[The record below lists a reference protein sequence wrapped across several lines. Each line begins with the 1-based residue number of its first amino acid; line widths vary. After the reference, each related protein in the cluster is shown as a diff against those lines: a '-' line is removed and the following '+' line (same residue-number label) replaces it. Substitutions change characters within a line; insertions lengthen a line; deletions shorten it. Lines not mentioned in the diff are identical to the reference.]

1 MYPILYAADETAF
14 TTNGIGMLSECTKC
28 TVKEERNGIYECEF
42 SVPITARHFAD
53 IDIDKIVTVPH
64 DDTKDRQPFVIY
76 RRSAPIDGIV
86 TFYAHHISYKLSNVI
101 IPPMQHSG
109 IVDTFEAFENDAIT
123 ANPFSFET
131 TKSSS
136 GTFKTI
142 VPVSIRAML
151 GGTQGSILDVFG
163 GGEYEFDNFTVK
175 LHQHRGSDNGVTI
188 RYGKNLTD
196 IEQEKD
202 GGDTYNAV
210 VPYWE
215 KDGVAVYGSIVQ
227 GTNSGTAQV
236 VVPLDLS
243 EEFETQPTA
252 AQLEAKAL
260 TFLDAN
266 TPWVPKENI
275 EVDFVALWQTSE
287 YENIAVLER
296 VKLCDT
302 VSVYYPAA
310 GITAKAKVIKVEYD
324 ALAEKY
330 SKIELGDARTSFAA
344 SLTARFEAAT
354 EKAVAKTAAEMEDAL
369 DHATQLITGG
379 LGGHLVIGTDA
390 NGKPQELLLMD
401 AESAGTAEYV
411 LRINVNGIGFSS
423 NGVEGPFST
432 AWTLDG
438 AFSANW
444 ITAGYLSCNRIKG
457 GILTLGGSQNGDGYI
472 VINDE
477 DDDLIAR
484 IDKDGIIAHS
494 LTADDFVY
502 VYGSGGSRIYTP
514 ANVSGVSVQDPADPA
529 YVDLSNRGLTIQA
542 EREFTGMAEEAT
554 LKTIYPADSD
564 VTYRVYSTALD
575 DWVTMTVN
583 GVVSATT
590 EDGKYEDELV
600 DHRAYV
606 DYIITPQ
613 GGPYPY
619 PMWMDFDSTTA
630 QATSTKS
637 YSNTYLQFSDRLE
650 IETTERTRYTG
661 EYTWPYD
668 GSPIEG
674 FYFKMDE
681 SEYIRQT
688 LRLRPWMIS
697 MSKTEVTP
705 SLTQGGQMD
714 HVTDNFYVNVAD
726 HEVSI
731 GGDHTWS
738 FVVNDVNLAKIAEAY
753 PSQPGHNG
761 ACAVWHESGM
771 CKYLS
776 FAANPNNKT
785 LYVYGSN
792 DPDSIAYIG
801 RVQLI

>member
-1 MYPILYAADETAF
+1 
-14 TTNGIGMLSECTKC
+14 MLSECTKC

-266 TPWVPKENI
+266 PPWVPKENI

-302 VSVYYPAA
+302 VSVY
-310 GITAKAKVIKVEYD
+310 
-324 ALAEKY
+324 
-330 SKIELGDARTSFAA
+330 
-344 SLTARFEAAT
+344 
-354 EKAVAKTAAEMEDAL
+354 
-369 DHATQLITGG
+369 
-379 LGGHLVIGTDA
+379 
-390 NGKPQELLLMD
+390 
-401 AESAGTAEYV
+401 
-411 LRINVNGIGFSS
+411 
-423 NGVEGPFST
+423 
-432 AWTLDG
+432 
-438 AFSANW
+438 
-444 ITAGYLSCNRIKG
+444 
-457 GILTLGGSQNGDGYI
+457 
-472 VINDE
+472 
-477 DDDLIAR
+477 
-484 IDKDGIIAHS
+484 
-494 LTADDFVY
+494 
-502 VYGSGGSRIYTP
+502 
-514 ANVSGVSVQDPADPA
+514 
-529 YVDLSNRGLTIQA
+529 
-542 EREFTGMAEEAT
+542 
-554 LKTIYPADSD
+554 
-564 VTYRVYSTALD
+564 
-575 DWVTMTVN
+575 
-583 GVVSATT
+583 
-590 EDGKYEDELV
+590 
-600 DHRAYV
+600 
-606 DYIITPQ
+606 
-613 GGPYPY
+613 
-619 PMWMDFDSTTA
+619 
-630 QATSTKS
+630 
-637 YSNTYLQFSDRLE
+637 
-650 IETTERTRYTG
+650 
-661 EYTWPYD
+661 
-668 GSPIEG
+668 
-674 FYFKMDE
+674 
-681 SEYIRQT
+681 
-688 LRLRPWMIS
+688 
-697 MSKTEVTP
+697 
-705 SLTQGGQMD
+705 
-714 HVTDNFYVNVAD
+714 
-726 HEVSI
+726 
-731 GGDHTWS
+731 
-738 FVVNDVNLAKIAEAY
+738 
-753 PSQPGHNG
+753 
-761 ACAVWHESGM
+761 
-771 CKYLS
+771 
-776 FAANPNNKT
+776 
-785 LYVYGSN
+785 
-792 DPDSIAYIG
+792 
-801 RVQLI
+801 